1 MDNNFL
7 TKILL
12 SNPVWIVLSYLLQNP
27 DLELNDAEI
36 SKRIKNAQK
45 SAVNVSLNKLF
56 KAGLIART
64 PRGRMK
70 FNKLVDS
77 PLVDHLKIISN
88 LVYIQSLV
96 DKIKPLSSK
105 IILFGS
111 RASGM
116 HNSESDFDLFVV
128 TSDSKGVIKLG
139 KPEEKIQMVF
149 KTPVQML
156 SIEKDDQNLYKE
168 IKKGI
173 VLWECEKRSMG

>member
-1 MDNNFL
+1 MDNN
-7 TKILL
+7 ILAKTL
-12 SNPVWIVLSYLLQNP
+12 FSNPIWIVLNYLLQNP

-36 SKRIKNAQK
+36 SKQIKNVQK

-56 KAGLIART
+56 KIGLIKRT
-64 PRGRMK
+64 SRGRMK
-70 FNKLVDS
+70 FNKLADS
-77 PLVDHLKIISN
+77 PLVEHLKIMSN
-88 LVYIQSLV
+88 LIYIQSLV
-96 DKIKPLSSK
+96 DKIKPLCSK

-111 RASGM
+111 RVGGT

-139 KPEEKIQMVF
+139 KPEEKIQVVF

-173 VLWECEKRSMG
+173 VLWECERQSMG